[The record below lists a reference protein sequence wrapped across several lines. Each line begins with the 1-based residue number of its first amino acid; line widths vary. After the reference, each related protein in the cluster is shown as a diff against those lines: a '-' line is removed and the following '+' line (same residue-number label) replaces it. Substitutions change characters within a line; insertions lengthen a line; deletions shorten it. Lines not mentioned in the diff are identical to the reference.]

1 MSSIGVGSIS
11 LSENSTSV
19 GIATTSFEFGI
30 DQCGIVTG
38 ITITNGGGGY
48 LTPPT
53 VTISNDPSEK
63 NYVDLIAGVHTARG
77 TSYINT
83 AGIVTSIRL
92 TDSGAKYV
100 ITPTITISDPNLTS
114 TGDFIFN
121 ETVTGSISS
130 TTGVVNSWDSS
141 DGVLNVKI
149 VTGTFEVGEMIVGS
163 ESGASRQLRVQV
175 DDNDITS
182 PYAENDVFEVQGD
195 SILDFSETNPFG
207 TP

>member
-1 MSSIGVGSIS
+1 M
-11 LSENSTSV
+11 
-19 GIATTSFEFGI
+19 
-30 DQCGIVTG
+30 
-38 ITITNGGGGY
+38 
-48 LTPPT
+48 
-53 VTISNDPSEK
+53 
-63 NYVDLIAGVHTARG
+63 
-77 TSYINT
+77 
-83 AGIVTSIRL
+83 
-92 TDSGAKYV
+92 

-121 ETVTGSISS
+121 ETVTGSVSS

>member
-63 NYVDLIAGVHTARG
+63 NYVDLIAGVHTAKG
-77 TSYINT
+77 TSYINSS
-83 AGIVTSIRL
+83 GIVTSIRL

-100 ITPTITISDPNLTS
+100 ITPTITISDPNLVS

-130 TTGVVNSWDSS
+130 TTGVVNSWNSD
-141 DGVLNVKI
+141 DGVLDVKI
-149 VTGTFEVGEMIVGS
+149 VTGTFEIGEMIVGS

-182 PYAENDVFEVQGD
+182 PYAENDVFED
-195 SILDFSETNPFG
+195 SRRFNFRLL
-207 TP
+207 